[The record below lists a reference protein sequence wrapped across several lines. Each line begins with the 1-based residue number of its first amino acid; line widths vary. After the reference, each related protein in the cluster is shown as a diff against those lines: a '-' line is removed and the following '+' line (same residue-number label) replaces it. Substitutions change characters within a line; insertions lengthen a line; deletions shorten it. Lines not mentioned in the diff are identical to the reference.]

1 MVSISKRLI
10 SSETPIQRID
20 PREVGGKGWNL
31 YRLLHF
37 GFPIPPWLVVPSSVF
52 EEIIGGRRRS
62 IHNSLAGIDFTDLQS
77 VLQASAQI
85 SDLIVNSEFRNEFLD
100 NLRISLEATFGQ
112 EALFSVRSSVVG
124 EDSGENSFA
133 GQMDSFLNIPSAK
146 VAEAVKKVW
155 ASAFSSRA
163 LLYRHRKGL
172 RFVNVSVAV
181 IIQEMV
187 QSFASGVLFTRDPK
201 SRAQQCLISAGYGL
215 GEGVVA
221 NRVETDTYRI
231 RWDSNEISK
240 HISLKDYRIVL
251 EPTGRGGN
259 QIEPVPAGMNVQP
272 VLTDTQNYRL
282 RDIGIRAE
290 KGFGVPQD
298 IEWAYDGT
306 GRLFILQARP
316 IIFAAEEE
324 PSAHIRTWD
333 NSNIVESYPGMTL
346 PLTFSFIRQG
356 YEISFRNAALGFL
369 VFKSAFRKH
378 LHIFKNMV
386 GLLEGRVYY
395 NLLNWYEM
403 LSYLPGF
410 QRHRASWDQMIGIR
424 KKMDFPQ
431 NNLSSLHR
439 FLTLVMVVWRLL
451 AVRKNA
457 KRFFNGFNAAY
468 GDLKDF
474 PIPKGTENELV
485 RLYELLGLGFK
496 SKWHLTLY
504 NDFCAM
510 KYYDWLKRLCSKWGL
525 DRYPNLHNNLLCG
538 ERNIESV
545 EPLHSMIRI
554 SEMFRTKAEYQ
565 TLLYEEE
572 DHEIW
577 ERIQSEAPYEELRA
591 AFAVHLEAFG
601 DRGLEELK
609 LETPTF
615 REDPASLVRLLKRY
629 TPMRWSVVA
638 LKKREQAIRRSAEQ
652 QVRQHLK
659 NPLKRCVFAFVLRN
673 ARLAI
678 VNRENMRFARARLYG
693 VVRRLFR
700 RMAEIF
706 VRKGILE
713 SNPDIYYLT
722 IDEIF
727 DFVQGASVTRNLRAL
742 VNLRKAEYAEF
753 LRKAPEERIETRGIP
768 YLNAFSEAE
777 TGSKS
782 GKVLKGI
789 GCSSGIAE
797 GSALVVLDPHKVDGK
812 KDQILVTRST
822 DPGWIFLIISSKGI
836 VVERGS
842 VLSHTAIIGRELGI
856 PTIVGVKDATKRI
869 PNGTQMSMNG
879 STGEVQWQ

>member
-1 MVSISKRLI
+1 MVSISERLI
-10 SSETPIQRID
+10 PYETPIQRID
-20 PREVGGKGWNL
+20 PGEVGGKGWNL
-31 YRLLHF
+31 YRLLNF
-37 GFPIPPWLVVPSSVF
+37 GFLIPRWLVVSSSVF
-52 EEIIGGRRRS
+52 EEVIGGSEKS
-62 IHNSLAGIDFTDLQS
+62 IHHALTAVDFTDQQS
-77 VLQASAQI
+77 VRQASTQI
-85 SDLIVNSEFRNEFLD
+85 SDLIVHSELGGEYLEDLPFR
-100 NLRISLEATFGQ
+100 LEAIFGQ

-133 GQMDSFLNIPSAK
+133 GQMDSFLNVQSAK
-146 VAEAVKKVW
+146 MAEAIKKVW
-155 ASAFSSRA
+155 ASTFSSRA
-163 LLYRHRKGL
+163 LLYRHRKNL
-172 RFVNVSVAV
+172 SLMNASAAV
-181 IIQEMV
+181 IVQEMV
-187 QSFASGVLFTRDPK
+187 QPFASGILFTRDPE
-201 SRAQQCLISAGYGL
+201 SRAKQCLISAGYGL

-221 NRVETDTYRI
+221 DRVETDTYRI
-231 RWDSNEISK
+231 RWDSDEISQ

-259 QIEPVPAGMNVQP
+259 QIEPVPAGMNLQS
-272 VLTDTQNYRL
+272 VLTGTQIYRL

-290 KGFGVPQD
+290 NCFGIPQD

-316 IIFAAEEE
+316 IVFAPEEG
-324 PSAHIRTWD
+324 PSAHLRIWD
-333 NSNIVESYPGMTL
+333 NSNIVESYPGITL

-356 YEISFRNAALGFL
+356 YEIGFRNAALGFL
-369 VFKSAFRKH
+369 VFKNAFRKH
-378 LHIFKNMV
+378 LHIFKNMI

-424 KKMDFPQ
+424 RKMDFPQ
-431 NNLSSLHR
+431 NNLSPLYR
-439 FLTLVMVVWRLL
+439 FLTLMMVVWRLL
-451 AVRKNA
+451 TVRKNA
-457 KRFFNGFNAAY
+457 KKFFTDFNAAY
-468 GDLKDF
+468 GDLKDL
-474 PIPKGTENELV
+474 PIAGATEDELI
-485 RLYELLGLGFK
+485 RLYESLGLRFK
-496 SKWHLTLY
+496 GKWHLTLY

-510 KYYDWLKRLCSKWGL
+510 KYYDWLKRLCGKWGL

-554 SEMFRTKAEYQ
+554 AEMFRTQANYQ
-565 TLLYEEE
+565 VLLHEEE

-577 ERIQSEAPYEELRA
+577 ERIQSEAAYGELKA
-591 AFAVHLEAFG
+591 AFEAHLEAFG

-615 REDPASLVRLLKRY
+615 REDPASLVRLVKRY
-629 TPMRWSVVA
+629 YPMRLSVEA
-638 LKKREQAIRRSAEQ
+638 LKKREQAIRKSAEQ
-652 QVRQHLK
+652 QVRQHIK
-659 NPLKRCVFAFVLRN
+659 NPLKRWVFAFVLRN

-693 VVRRLFR
+693 MVRRLFR

-706 VRKGILE
+706 VQKGVLGLN
-713 SNPDIYYLT
+713 SDIYYLT
-722 IDEIF
+722 VDEIF
-727 DFVQGASVTRNLRAL
+727 DFVQGAAVTKDLTGL
-742 VNLRKAEYAEF
+742 VNLRKVEYAEF
-753 LRKAPEERIETRGIP
+753 LRRAPGERIETRGIP
-768 YLNAFSEAE
+768 YLNDLSEAE
-777 TGSKS
+777 TRDES

-797 GSALVVLDPHKVDGK
+797 GSALVVLDPHGVNGK

-822 DPGWIFLIISSKGI
+822 DPGWIFLIISAKGL

-856 PTIVGVKDATKRI
+856 PTIVGAREATKRI